1 MFRIFILLVIGGL
14 IGWLAS
20 LIMKTD
26 KNQGPLKDIGVGVA
40 GAVLAGFVMDRGAL
54 TGDLRF
60 ASLASALAGA
70 VILLGIVNLIR
81 KGRIR

>member
-14 IGWLAS
+14 IGWTAS

-26 KNQGPLKDIGVGVA
+26 KRQGPLIDIAVGVA
-40 GAVLAGFVMDRGAL
+40 GAVLAGLATERGAI
-54 TGDLRF
+54 TGDLSF
-60 ASLASALAGA
+60 LSLGAALAGA
-70 VILLGIVNLIR
+70 VILLGLVNLIR